1 MKHLAALTIGLTLT
15 LVLLLSGCAVDNA
28 SIDNASID
36 NASIDNASIDT
47 SVTQKEDEILYELD
61 VDTSFIDINIDVSF
75 PTD

>member
-15 LVLLLSGCAVDNA
+15 LVLLLSGCAV
-28 SIDNASID
+28 
-36 NASIDNASIDT
+36 DNASIDT

>member
-15 LVLLLSGCAVDNA
+15 LVLLLSGCAV
-28 SIDNASID
+28 D